1 MFNIFK
7 PGDNTFYFPYTKDA
21 FILYK
26 QVTRQYKNIEI
37 LDYVRQFIPN
47 EIAREIKNKRNKI
60 DNIHYL
66 KPLLNWF
73 KNDFMVWMNKNQIC
87 NECKTPMYFQYIN
100 GNSWNLRG
108 VENYSCVNCKSQVV
122 FPRYGDVKK
131 IADSRIGRC
140 SEWSML
146 FGALLNSL
154 SIETRFVHDF
164 LDHCWNESFLMDD
177 KWTHIDSTLE
187 YPISLDHPEYYEKN
201 WKKKYSFILAFSDT
215 NVDDVT
221 KYYSQNLDIVY
232 KRRSKHKTNNT
243 SNFKRV
249 YSEI

>member
-1 MFNIFK
+1 LFNIFK

-37 LDYVRQFIPN
+37 LDYVKQFIPN
-47 EIAREIKNKRNKI
+47 EIVREIQNKSNKK
-60 DNIHYL
+60 NIHYI

-73 KNDFMVWMNKNQIC
+73 KNDFMIWMNKNQVC
-87 NECKTPMYFQYIN
+87 KDCKTPMYFQYTN

-108 VENYSCVNCKSQVV
+108 FENYTCANCKSQIV
-122 FPRYGDVKK
+122 FPRYGDIKK

-154 SIETRFVHDF
+154 LIETRFVHDF
-164 LDHCWNESFLMDD
+164 LDHCWNESLLIDD

-201 WKKKYSFILAFSDT
+201 WGKKYSFILAFLDT
-215 NVDDVT
+215 HVEDVT
-221 KYYSQNLDIVY
+221 KYYSQKLNIVHQ
-232 KRRSKHKTNNT
+232 RRSKHKSNNIN
-243 SNFKRV
+243 NFKRF